1 MTPEEQY
8 GVIKAPDSPLM
19 ARAAEMFRGLERRVE
34 GSPAEFMLPGSG
46 IAQVLER
53 KAYGEDPSAFEY
65 VMAGLDATDIV
76 PGAAPLKAIFA
87 GISAKG
93 AKAIK
98 DRVDSLRGEGL
109 EDGQDLWNAQKGE
122 KNKGYYDPL
131 DKKFRFEINTQD
143 ASLKNPVTVKEV
155 GYRESGI
162 EASVPRDKKLL
173 LSEVVDFPEL
183 FEKYPDLKNLSLI
196 HI

>member
-1 MTPEEQY
+1 
-8 GVIKAPDSPLM
+8 
-19 ARAAEMFRGLERRVE
+19 
-34 GSPAEFMLPGSG
+34 PGGG

-53 KAYGEDPSAFEY
+53 KAYGEDPSTFEY
-65 VMAGLDATDIV
+65 AMAGLDATDIV

-109 EDGQDLWNAQKGE
+109 EDGQDLWNAQRGQ

-131 DKKFRFEINTQD
+131 DKEFRFEIDTQGV
-143 ASLKNPVTVKEV
+143 SLKEPVAVKEV
-155 GYRESGI
+155 GYRESGVQ
-162 EASVPRDKKLL
+162 ASLPRDKKFL
-173 LSEVVDFPEL
+173 LSEVIDFPEL
-183 FEKYPDLKNLSLI
+183 FEKYPDLRKIKVEWSPEPDGGFYSSTRKTIGLGDAENKEEL
-196 HI
+196 